1 MKFGVFVF
9 FVLMALAT
17 SASGEDRVSASWYGD
32 ELRGKRT
39 ASGEKFNPHGLTA
52 AHRTLPF
59 GTCLVVGNPRNGK
72 SVNVRVNDRGPFVKD
87 RVLDLAAGAADLLVL
102 ADAADAGFVRLTVTE
117 AEFLACAAAGGTL
130 EEASLVA
137 PRRDSEFN
145 LTAVVA
151 RLIGLGAFAA
161 LHNGSS

>member
-1 MKFGVFVF
+1 MKIGVFVF

-39 ASGEKFNPHGLTA
+39 ASGEKFNPHGLIA

-87 RVLDLAAGAADLLVL
+87 RVLDLAAGAAR
-102 ADAADAGFVRLTVTE
+102 AIGMIATQIVTMGR
-117 AEFLACAAAGGTL
+117 C
-130 EEASLVA
+130 
-137 PRRDSEFN
+137 
-145 LTAVVA
+145 
-151 RLIGLGAFAA
+151 
-161 LHNGSS
+161 

>member
-87 RVLDLAAGAADLLVL
+87 RVLDLAAGAAR
-102 ADAADAGFVRLTVTE
+102 AIGMIATQIVTMGR
-117 AEFLACAAAGGTL
+117 C
-130 EEASLVA
+130 
-137 PRRDSEFN
+137 
-145 LTAVVA
+145 
-151 RLIGLGAFAA
+151 
-161 LHNGSS
+161 